1 VCFAAALTATPAVGD
16 PSIASK
22 QAEAQS
28 VMGQV
33 QQLDSSMER
42 VIQAYDLATVRLNKV
57 RADFNSN
64 HAQLQIAKQSLKR
77 AQVALSA
84 RLVSLYTS
92 NGQSDSLEV
101 LLGASSLDDLVNRF
115 NTANRISA
123 QDSQVLNQVT
133 HFDAEVKAREARLQ
147 AREGR
152 SRSAR
157 SRTRV
162 GTGVIEGQ
170 LAARRALLSS
180 IRGQIA
186 HLQAQ
191 EAARQAALRRE
202 LQTRIAAQQQQAPA
216 QALSSTVA
224 PVASSSGT
232 VSTGPAPPPTHSS
245 VVAIAEQYLGVPTAG
260 AARRRRASTAPAR
273 DVRVRAGRRLAS
285 SQLLRAVRDGQSG
298 LARPAP
304 AGDLVFFDG
313 LGHVGIYVGGGQFI
327 HAPIRATWSG
337 SRPSAAG
344 THRRTS
350 ELEEFSRPYNCSI
363 SSAEPLSIDA
373 PLELQRR
380 RHLALLGAEL
390 PETIANRLICS

>member
-1 VCFAAALTATPAVGD
+1 MLVCFAAALTATPAVGD
-16 PSIASK
+16 PSIAAK

-42 VIQAYDLATVRLNKV
+42 VIQAYDLATMRLNKV
-57 RADFNSN
+57 RADFKAN

-133 HFDAEVKAREARLQ
+133 HFDAEVKAREARLKH
-147 AREGR
+147 AKAEAAALVRER
-152 SRSAR
+152 ASERAS
-157 SRTRV
+157 
-162 GTGVIEGQ
+162 IEGQ

-191 EAARQAALRRE
+191 EAARQAELRRE
-202 LQTRIAAQQQQAPA
+202 LQARIAAQQQQAPA

-224 PVASSSGT
+224 PVASSSGA

-245 VVAIAEQYLGVPTAG
+245 VVAIAEQYLGVPYRWGG
-260 AARRRRASTAPAR
+260 ASPSGF
-273 DVRVRAGRRLAS
+273 DC
-285 SQLLRAVRDGQSG
+285 SG
-298 LARPAP
+298 LVMYVFAQVGVSLPHSSYAQYGMGSPVSRDQLQP
-304 AGDLVFFDG
+304 GDLVFFDG

-327 HAPIRATWSG
+327 HAPHTGDVVR
-337 SRPSAAG
+337 
-344 THRRTS
+344 
-350 ELEEFSRPYNCSI
+350 I
-363 SSAEPLSIDA
+363 SSLSGWYSSSYVGA
-373 PLELQRR
+373 RR
-380 RHLALLGAEL
+380 
-390 PETIANRLICS
+390 I

>member
-1 VCFAAALTATPAVGD
+1 MLVCFAAALTATPAVGD

-133 HFDAEVKAREARLQ
+133 HFDAEVKAREARLKH
-147 AREGR
+147 AKAEAAALVRER
-152 SRSAR
+152 ASERAS
-157 SRTRV
+157 
-162 GTGVIEGQ
+162 IEGQ

-191 EAARQAALRRE
+191 EAARQAELRRE
-202 LQTRIAAQQQQAPA
+202 LQARIAAQQQQAPA

-245 VVAIAEQYLGVPTAG
+245 VVAIAEQYLGVPYRWGG
-260 AARRRRASTAPAR
+260 ASPSGF
-273 DVRVRAGRRLAS
+273 DC
-285 SQLLRAVRDGQSG
+285 SG
-298 LARPAP
+298 LVMYVFAQVGVSLPHSSYAQYGMGSPVSRDQLQP
-304 AGDLVFFDG
+304 GDLVFFDG

-327 HAPIRATWSG
+327 HAPHTGDVVR
-337 SRPSAAG
+337 
-344 THRRTS
+344 
-350 ELEEFSRPYNCSI
+350 I
-363 SSAEPLSIDA
+363 SSLSGWYSSSYVGA
-373 PLELQRR
+373 RR
-380 RHLALLGAEL
+380 
-390 PETIANRLICS
+390 I